1 MIAPTPGRYDSLAEL
16 QLKEQFNDLRYGAWA
31 RLYALSIHSKYASAV
46 DINELE
52 KEIYDVA
59 DNVVYFMVINKTI
72 DREDETEL
80 INHIAQKMKQVVKE
94 ILDNHD
100 VTILRYR
107 GLQAREESRMSGD
120 DVSLKDLEFLAGEL
134 SKNEKELFK
143 FLRKETYN
151 LEKAISGIY
160 TLERKVNEKITE
172 WEKAIQAC
180 QLQLCATALYSHVG
194 KIAQKKLE
202 SDRLQEEHND

>member
-1 MIAPTPGRYDSLAEL
+1 MIAPIPGRYDSLAEL
-16 QLKEQFNDLRYGAWA
+16 QLKEQFNDVRYEAWA
-31 RLYALSIHSKYASAV
+31 RLYALSIHSKYAGAV

-59 DNVVYFMVINKTI
+59 DNVMYFMVINKTI

-80 INHIAQKMKQVVKE
+80 INHIAQKMKQVIKE

-100 VTILRYR
+100 VIILRYR
-107 GLQAREESRMSGD
+107 GLQAREESRVSGD

-172 WEKAIQAC
+172 WEEAIQAC
-180 QLQLCATALYSHVG
+180 QLQLSATALYSHVG

>member
-1 MIAPTPGRYDSLAEL
+1 MIAPIPGRYNSLAEL

-31 RLYALSIHSKYASAV
+31 RLYALSINSKYAGAV
-46 DINELE
+46 DIDELE

-100 VTILRYR
+100 VTIFSYR

-151 LEKAISGIY
+151 LEKAIRGVY

-180 QLQLCATALYSHVG
+180 QLQLCATALYSHAG
-194 KIAQKKLE
+194 KIARKKLE
-202 SDRLQEEHND
+202 SDRLQEKHNG